1 MVPIVVDF
9 QRNPLFPDAPAI
21 VEFSNNAL
29 SLQVLKLQLAPQ
41 DMDRPFLAPPG
52 TPPERVAA
60 LRKAFHAAV
69 NDPGFRAEAAR
80 MGLEVS
86 EIPGEKV
93 ASILGEVYAL
103 PPDVVNVARE
113 AMNAS
118 GVTAE

>member
-1 MVPIVVDF
+1 
-9 QRNPLFPDAPAI
+9 
-21 VEFSNNAL
+21 
-29 SLQVLKLQLAPQ
+29 
-41 DMDRPFLAPPG
+41 MDRPFLAPPG